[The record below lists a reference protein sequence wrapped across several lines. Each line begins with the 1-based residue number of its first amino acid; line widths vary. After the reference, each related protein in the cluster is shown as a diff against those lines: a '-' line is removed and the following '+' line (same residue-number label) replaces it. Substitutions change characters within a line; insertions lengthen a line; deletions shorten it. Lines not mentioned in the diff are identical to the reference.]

1 MRKPLNELTALLLS
15 SQGTYFQRR
24 SGLREF
30 ILDQRY
36 ISILVYDDIYH
47 VHCLILDTSRNIW
60 SFSIRKVLIKSVTG
74 SIDLLKVIF
83 NSITA
88 EYVLWINYLAPALS
102 PLISYPDVIT
112 IADSPKIS
120 DTDDDTV
127 ADACIH
133 VHADADQHGCH
144 HNCATRSGYLPI
156 SNLDLSLLLLN

>member
-1 MRKPLNELTALLLS
+1 M
-15 SQGTYFQRR
+15 
-24 SGLREF
+24 
-30 ILDQRY
+30 
-36 ISILVYDDIYH
+36 IY
-47 VHCLILDTSRNIW
+47 
-60 SFSIRKVLIKSVTG
+60 
-74 SIDLLKVIF
+74 

-133 VHADADQHGCH
+133 VHADADQHVQLAV
-144 HNCATRSGYLPI
+144 ATSPSPI
-156 SNLDLSLLLLN
+156 WTFHSYS